1 MSIEKQP
8 FVKYKLDEEKGNE
21 KRETLTISLNKAER
35 QDLED
40 DKKILEQPKD
50 STAIKHL
57 WRIGRIVLHDDKMG
71 MILQEILQNRNRN
84 KRLGIVEFG

>member
-35 QDLED
+35 QELED
-40 DKKILEQPKD
+40 DKKILE
-50 STAIKHL
+50 
-57 WRIGRIVLHDDKMG
+57 
-71 MILQEILQNRNRN
+71 
-84 KRLGIVEFG
+84 